1 MKDKELKE
9 TYKLILEI
17 IRELGNQ
24 YIEDLE
30 EKKWYVYNDIIVSNH
45 INSEVIYRKSTVI
58 YKEKL
63 KKVAKNLN
71 IDIVFL
77 NYELGI
83 SIYRTTIE
91 KLIEK
96 VNMKTNEPLVF
107 LDMYNEELV
116 NYLKSIPKKRKE
128 FLQKKKEDM
137 IKRTERNNE
146 YVISKIISN
155 IEYQYRNTN
164 NDAFYTA
171 LKYIEVVNYY
181 FEKLKIIFG
190 EAIENYDFKELL
202 PPENLVFDVNKVKE
216 YFMDKGF
223 DITYQDGLRVGIDI
237 NAYED
242 MRRVLKN
249 DRRVY
254 TK

>member
-1 MKDKELKE
+1 
-9 TYKLILEI
+9 
-17 IRELGNQ
+17 
-24 YIEDLE
+24 
-30 EKKWYVYNDIIVSNH
+30 
-45 INSEVIYRKSTVI
+45 
-58 YKEKL
+58 
-63 KKVAKNLN
+63 
-71 IDIVFL
+71 
-77 NYELGI
+77 
-83 SIYRTTIE
+83 
-91 KLIEK
+91 
-96 VNMKTNEPLVF
+96 
-107 LDMYNEELV
+107 
-116 NYLKSIPKKRKE
+116 
-128 FLQKKKEDM
+128 M

-155 IEYQYRNTN
+155 IEYQYKSTN

-190 EAIENYDFKELL
+190 EDIENYDFKELL

-223 DITYQDGLRVGIDI
+223 DVTYQDGLRAGIDV

-249 DRRVY
+249 D
-254 TK
+254 